1 MDTPEP
7 FPITVYGKPD
17 AMCFGCRK
25 TKLRLNEAG
34 IPYRY
39 VDLTDDANAAD
50 LAALKSLG
58 VGQAPYV
65 ITPTTEWGGL
75 DVDNIDAAIEQYRQ
89 AVAAAAL

>member
-7 FPITVYGKPD
+7 FAITVYGKPD

-25 TKLRLNEAG
+25 TKERFAAAG
-34 IPYRY
+34 VPFRY

-58 VGQAPYV
+58 VSGAPYV
-65 ITPTTEWGGL
+65 MTPVAEWGGL
-75 DVDNIDAAIEQYRQ
+75 NRDKIDATIEQYRQ
-89 AVAAAAL
+89 AVPAAAL